1 MGSPLPSE
9 LGVVQPTPPELSALD
24 AARIAADAFGLVAEA
39 TALGSHQD
47 RNFLLAIAGT
57 GGARERVLLKVAN
70 PGTSPVELECQSA
83 AADRIAQHAPHV
95 RVPLSRAGAT
105 GATAMAV
112 EHLGEQLHARV
123 LDFLEG
129 STLSGS
135 DHLSPS
141 TVRAMGRL
149 AATVDLALADFDLPG
164 VERVHQW
171 DLRRAPEVLDALLP
185 YIGDPALRARVRA
198 AADRAWTVVERLA
211 PELPEQVIHGDLT
224 DDNVV
229 WSDPR
234 TKHPDGVIDLGD
246 LNRSWTVGELAITV
260 SSLLHHD
267 GVDLP
272 AALRAVTAYHALR
285 PLSPAEA
292 AALWPLVVL
301 RGAILVASGHH
312 VVATDPDNVYAA
324 ENLGHEL
331 AILDAAVSVPLPVAS
346 ALVAEALGQPD
357 TGNSRLAEQADATNG
372 HGDPLHLPAHGP
384 LLAGIGADEI
394 AVLDL
399 SATSPALHEGRWLE
413 SDVEAR
419 IAAAALADGG
429 PSDRRGTA
437 RGGSAATSAA
447 ARATMTRFGEPRL
460 TRSAS
465 GVGAA
470 GSTDAAVAHVNTS
483 EPENTAL
490 GIELTLSAPVD
501 VLAPWAGVVD
511 ETLDGLELRGD
522 GLVLKVEGVTPSVEP
537 GTAVTTGQRI
547 GTATSTQSAAARDAV
562 SQDAS
567 ARGPIALG
575 VRVERD
581 GADAPWF
588 TRASLSRAWRAV
600 VADPTPLILG
610 HGLADP
616 RQDSAALVA
625 RRERALADVQEHY
638 YAEPPMI
645 VRGWR
650 DLLIDADGR
659 IYLDALNNVTSIGH
673 AHPRLVDA
681 VTEQWKLL
689 NTNSRF
695 NYPAVVDFAERLGE
709 LLPDGLDQVFL
720 VNSGSEAV
728 DLALRIARAASG
740 RRDVLAVREAYH
752 GWTDLS
758 DAVSTSIADNPNALE
773 TRPEWVHTVDAPN
786 SYRGR
791 YRGADAGQY
800 AVDAVAEV
808 ERLAAAGTPLGAFI
822 AETFYGNAGGIAL
835 PDGYLDAVYA
845 AVRAHGGIAVAD
857 EVQVGYGR
865 LGEWFWGFEQQGVV
879 PDVVAVA
886 KAVGNGQPLGAVITT
901 REIAERFRTN
911 GYFFSSAGGSP
922 VSSVVGVTVL
932 DVIRDERLQENARD
946 TGAYFKSR
954 LEELA
959 TRHPL
964 IGAVHG
970 SGFYLGVELVRD
982 RVTLEPATEETAAIC
997 ERMRELGVI
1006 IQPTS
1011 DRQCVLKVKPPLNFS
1026 RASADTFVDALD
1038 RVLTTG
1044 W

>member
-1 MGSPLPSE
+1 MASPLPSE
-9 LGVVQPTPPELSALD
+9 VGVVQPTPPELSVAD
-24 AARIAADAFGLVAEA
+24 AARIAAEAFGLVAEA

-47 RNFLLAIAGT
+47 RNFVLTVTDGDEPNQACPS
-57 GGARERVLLKVAN
+57 RRCLLKVAN

-83 AADRIAQHAPHV
+83 AADRIAARAPGV
-95 RVPLSRAGAT
+95 RVPRSRPSST

-112 EHLGEQLHARV
+112 EHRGEQLHARV

-135 DHLSPS
+135 GHLSPA
-141 TVRAMGRL
+141 TVRAIGRL
-149 AATVDLALADFDLPG
+149 AATVDLALAEFDLPG
-164 VERVHQW
+164 IERVHQW
-171 DLRRAPEVLDALLP
+171 DLRRAPEVLDTLLP
-185 YIGDPALRARVRA
+185 YIGDPALRSRVRT
-198 AADRAWTVVERLA
+198 AADAAWAIVERLA
-211 PELPEQVIHGDLT
+211 PDLPEQVIHGDLT

-229 WSDPR
+229 WSDPL
-234 TKHPDGVIDLGD
+234 TKRPDGVIDLGD

-272 AALRAVTAYHALR
+272 AALRAVTAYHRLR
-285 PLSPAEA
+285 PLTAAEA

-312 VVATDPDNVYAA
+312 VVATDPENAYAA
-324 ENLGHEL
+324 DNLGHEL

-346 ALVAEALGQPD
+346 ALVADALGADALGAGTAGGPQP
-357 TGNSRLAEQADATNG
+357 TGADATDTEG
-372 HGDPLHLPAHGP
+372 AGEGGESGEHGSALQLPEHGP
-384 LLAGIGADEI
+384 LLDGISADQVV
-394 AVLDL
+394 VLDL

-413 SDVEAR
+413 ADIEAR
-419 IAAAALADGG
+419 IADAALTADAALAAD
-429 PSDRRGTA
+429 T
-437 RGGSAATSAA
+437 

-460 TRSAS
+460 TRSAPGGGS
-465 GVGAA
+465 RSRDSAA
-470 GSTDAAVAHVNTS
+470 PARIDSTAPA
-483 EPENTAL
+483 NTAL
-490 GIELTLSAPVD
+490 GIEVTLAEPAD
-501 VLAPWAGVVD
+501 LLAPWAGVVD

-522 GLVLKVEGVTPSVEP
+522 GLVLKLDGAELSVP
-537 GTAVTTGQRI
+537 AGTAVTRGERV
-547 GTATSTQSAAARDAV
+547 GHV
-562 SQDAS
+562 AS
-567 ARGPIALG
+567 ARGPITLG
-575 VRVERD
+575 VRVARA
-581 GADAPWF
+581 GAGAPWF
-588 TRASLSRAWRAV
+588 TCASLARAWRTV
-600 VADPTPLILG
+600 VADPTPLVLG
-610 HGLADP
+610 RELPDP
-616 RQDSAALVA
+616 RHDAAALVA

-638 YAEPPMI
+638 YDEPPMI
-645 VRGWR
+645 VRGWQ
-650 DLLIDADGR
+650 DLLIDADAR
-659 IYLDALNNVTSIGH
+659 VYLDSVNNVTSIGH

-681 VTEQWKLL
+681 VSEQWKLL

-695 NYPAVVDFAERLGE
+695 NYPAVVDFAERLGA
-709 LLPDGLDQVFL
+709 LLPPGLDQVFL

-791 YRGADAGQY
+791 YRGAEAGQY
-800 AVDAVAEV
+800 AIDAVAEV
-808 ERLAAAGTPLGAFI
+808 DRLAAAGTPVGAFI

-835 PDGYLDAVYA
+835 PDGYLGAVYA
-845 AVRAHGGIAVAD
+845 AVRAHGGLAVAD

-946 TGAYFKSR
+946 TGAYFRMR
-954 LEELA
+954 LGELA

-970 SGFYLGVELVRD
+970 SGLYLGVELVRD
-982 RVTLEPATEETAAIC
+982 RETLEPATEETAAIC

-1026 RASADTFVDALD
+1026 RESADAFVAALD